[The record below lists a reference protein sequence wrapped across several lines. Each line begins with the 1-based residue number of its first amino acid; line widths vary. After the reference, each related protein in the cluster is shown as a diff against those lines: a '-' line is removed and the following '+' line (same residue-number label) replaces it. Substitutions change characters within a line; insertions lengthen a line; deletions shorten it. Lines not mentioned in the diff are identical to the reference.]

1 MIRFRKGVSHRDE
14 DIAQVSRPEIDFKN
28 DEVEPNVSSTSLDKG
43 KWKSVPILHEWWDTP
58 VRFKRREL
66 DDHEC
71 DLINVSITRIIK
83 TYQPV
88 VKCHIYMNT
97 SRT

>member
-1 MIRFRKGVSHRDE
+1 MIRFRKGISHHDE
-14 DIAQVSRPEIDFKN
+14 DIAQVSRPEIDVKN
-28 DEVEPNVSSTSLDKG
+28 DDVEPMESSPSIDKG
-43 KWKSVPILHEWWDTP
+43 KWKSAPILHEWWDTP

-88 VKCHIYMNT
+88 VKLYI
-97 SRT
+97 